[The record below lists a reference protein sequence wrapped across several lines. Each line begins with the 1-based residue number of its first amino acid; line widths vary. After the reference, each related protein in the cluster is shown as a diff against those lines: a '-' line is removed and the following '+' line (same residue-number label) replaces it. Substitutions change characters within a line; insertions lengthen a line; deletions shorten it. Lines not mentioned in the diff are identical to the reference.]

1 MADKCN
7 SSVFQT
13 DAGWMGL
20 LASVGGLRRVILPC
34 KSAREIQ
41 ELLGDATPAKADSY
55 AGLQERFQTYF
66 SGRRVD
72 FPDTLDWAGST
83 SFQCQVWQAAR
94 RIPYGETRSYQWVAS
109 QIGKPQAARAVGQAL
124 GKNPFPVIVP
134 CHRVIASG
142 GQLGGFTGGIKM
154 KKRLLKLESGPSI
167 HL

>member
-20 LASVGGLRRVILPC
+20 LASAGGLRRVILPC
-34 KSAREIQ
+34 KSAREVQ
-41 ELLGDATPAKADSY
+41 ELLGDATPAAADSCS
-55 AGLQERFQTYF
+55 GLQKRFQAYF
-66 SGRRVD
+66 SGARAD
-72 FPDTLDWAGST
+72 FSDKLDFSGGSP
-83 SFQCQVWQAAR
+83 FQRQVWQAAR